1 MSGETIFAL
10 SSGRLPAAI
19 AVVRISGPNARVG
32 LETFGV
38 KLPEPRRAARAQLI
52 DPDSRETIDDALALW
67 FAAPRSETGEDT
79 VELHLHGGRAVLAKV
94 FAVLGALPGF
104 RPAQAGEFSKRAVLN
119 GKLDLTHA
127 EGLGDLVAAE
137 TEAQRR
143 QAMHQ
148 YQGALSRKVEAWR
161 ERLIDAMALIEANL
175 DFSDEADVPQN
186 LLAPAVRVVSEIV
199 AEIEAAL
206 ADSHRGE
213 RLREGFF
220 VAIAGAPNA
229 GKSTLLN
236 RLAQREVAI
245 VSDIPGTTRDAI
257 EVTLDLDGVP
267 VVLIDTAGIRETADP
282 VEKEGVRRALAR
294 AESADLVLLL
304 QPAGEVPVELSVQ
317 KHQTL
322 WRVQTKS
329 DLIDS
334 DSKQT
339 LIHKG
344 SPAISAKT
352 GAGIGELLARLSN
365 EAQRFAGEP
374 ALVTRQRQKTA
385 LAEAAKLLAAAQAA
399 ADAGEGEEFFA
410 ENLRLAARELGRITG
425 RVDVE
430 DVLDKIFSS
439 FCIGK

>member
-1 MSGETIFAL
+1 VSEDTIFAL

-19 AVVRISGPNARVG
+19 AVVRISGPKARVG

-38 KLPEPRRAARAQLI
+38 KLPEPRRAARAQLL

-94 FAVLGALPGF
+94 FAVLGTLPGF
-104 RPAQAGEFSKRAVLN
+104 RPAEAGEFTKRAVLN

-148 YQGALSRKVEAWR
+148 YQGALSKKVEAWR
-161 ERLIDAMALIEANL
+161 ERLIEAMALIEANL
-175 DFSDEADVPQN
+175 DFSDEADVPEN
-186 LLAPAVRVVSEIV
+186 LLIPAARVASEIV
-199 AEIEAAL
+199 VEIEAAL
-206 ADSHRGE
+206 ADSRRGE
-213 RLREGFF
+213 RLREGFV

-236 RLAQREVAI
+236 ALAQRDVAI
-245 VSDIPGTTRDAI
+245 VSDIPGTTRDVI
-257 EVTLDLDGVP
+257 EVALDLDGVP
-267 VVLIDTAGIRETADP
+267 VVLVDAAGIRETSDP
-282 VEKEGVRRALAR
+282 IEQEGVRRALAR
-294 AESADLVLLL
+294 AESADLVLMLE
-304 QPAGEVPVELSVQ
+304 PAGGTLIDIPIQ
-317 KHQTL
+317 PHQAM
-322 WRVQTKS
+322 WRIRTKS
-329 DLIDS
+329 DVIDS
-334 DSKQT
+334 DSKRP
-339 LIHKG
+339 LIPED
-344 SPAISAKT
+344 SLVVSAKT
-352 GAGIGELLARLSN
+352 GTGIDALLKRLSS

-385 LAEAAKLLAAAQAA
+385 LAEAAKLLAAAAA
-399 ADAGEGEEFFA
+399 TTAGEGEELFA
-410 ENLRLAARELGRITG
+410 ENLRLAARSLGRVTG

>member
-1 MSGETIFAL
+1 VSEDTIFAL

-19 AVVRISGPNARVG
+19 AVVRISGPKARVG

-38 KLPEPRRAARAQLI
+38 KLPEPRRAARAQLL

-94 FAVLGALPGF
+94 FAVLGTLPGF
-104 RPAQAGEFSKRAVLN
+104 RPAEAGEFTKRAVLN

-148 YQGALSRKVEAWR
+148 YQGALSKKVEAWR
-161 ERLIDAMALIEANL
+161 ERLIEAMALIEANL
-175 DFSDEADVPQN
+175 DFSDEADVPEN
-186 LLAPAVRVVSEIV
+186 LLIPAARVASEIV
-199 AEIEAAL
+199 VEIEAAL
-206 ADSHRGE
+206 ADSRRGE
-213 RLREGFF
+213 RLREGFV

-236 RLAQREVAI
+236 ALAQREVAI
-245 VSDIPGTTRDAI
+245 VSDIPGTTRDVI
-257 EVTLDLDGVP
+257 EVALDLDGVP
-267 VVLIDTAGIRETADP
+267 VVLVDAAGIRETSDP
-282 VEKEGVRRALAR
+282 IEQEGVRRALAR
-294 AESADLVLLL
+294 AESADLVLMLE
-304 QPAGEVPVELSVQ
+304 PAGGTAIAIPVQ
-317 KHQTL
+317 PHQAM
-322 WRVQTKS
+322 WRIRTKS

-334 DSKQT
+334 DSKRS
-339 LIHKG
+339 LIPDD
-344 SPAISAKT
+344 SLAVSAKT
-352 GAGIGELLARLSN
+352 GTGIDALLQRLSS

-385 LAEAAKLLAAAQAA
+385 LAEAAKLLAAAGDAA
-399 ADAGEGEEFFA
+399 AAGEGEELFA
-410 ENLRLAARELGRITG
+410 ENLRLAARSLGRVTG